1 MRWLLIWI
9 LSASTVWAGDG
20 KPGKFDYYVLAL
32 SWSPNWCA
40 RTGDARGSDQCDA
53 HHDHGWILHGLWP
66 QYHKGYPN
74 YCRTAEP
81 APTRSMTNA
90 MSDIMGTS
98 GLAWHQWRKH
108 GVCSGLSAAEYYG
121 LSRQA
126 YGAVVRPAVFRS
138 LNNAV
143 KLPATVVEEA
153 FLKDNPGLEPDMI
166 TITCKDG
173 YIEEARLCFS
183 RDLTPVP
190 CGQDVVRD
198 CKLNR
203 AVFEAVR

>member
-1 MRWLLIWI
+1 M
-9 LSASTVWAGDG
+9 
-20 KPGKFDYYVLAL
+20 
-32 SWSPNWCA
+32 
-40 RTGDARGSDQCDA
+40 
-53 HHDHGWILHGLWP
+53 
-66 QYHKGYPN
+66 
-74 YCRTAEP
+74 
-81 APTRSMTNA
+81 
-90 MSDIMGTS
+90 
-98 GLAWHQWRKH
+98 
-108 GVCSGLSAAEYYG
+108 
-121 LSRQA
+121 
-126 YGAVVRPAVFRS
+126 RPAVFRS